1 MKANLTDIR
10 QRWDQAK
17 LKKSIVI
24 WIVIGAVLLTLFLG
38 FSRGGWMTAGSA
50 ASMAEK
56 SAQVAVAERLT
67 SICVAQF
74 GADSQQ
80 AQKLEELQGISSSS
94 KRITF
99 VKEQGWATMPGE
111 TDPDTNI
118 ARECTKQLLLITE

>member
-17 LKKSIVI
+17 LKKSIVF
-24 WIVIGAVLLTLFLG
+24 WIVIGAVLLPLFLG
-38 FSRGGWMTAGSA
+38 FGRGGWMTAGSA
-50 ASMAEK
+50 VSMAEK

-118 ARECTKQLLLITE
+118 ARECTKQLMLVTQ